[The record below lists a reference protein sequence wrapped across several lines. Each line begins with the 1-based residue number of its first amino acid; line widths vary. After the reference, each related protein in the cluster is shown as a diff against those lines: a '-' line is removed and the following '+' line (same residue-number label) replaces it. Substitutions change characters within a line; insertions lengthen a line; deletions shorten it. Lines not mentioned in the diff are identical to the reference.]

1 MEEHPLY
8 RVLFSCYNIWRQI
21 YTMTIKLLLLKSGED
36 IIADVKEMAVGEE
49 GSIDTPKRVVGYYLN
64 KPCVVKMRNPQ
75 PQASDGNT
83 QKAGFEVSLFPW
95 MPLSADTRI
104 PVTADWLI
112 TMVEPT
118 AKLKEMYIE
127 DVVNGPSGKA
137 NTSNNKSDSDK

>member
-1 MEEHPLY
+1 
-8 RVLFSCYNIWRQI
+8 
-21 YTMTIKLLLLKSGED
+21 MTIKLALLKSGED
-36 IIADVKEMAVGEE
+36 IITDITEMRTSEDAD
-49 GSIDTPKRVVGYYLN
+49 SRVVGYFMD

-75 PQASDGNT
+75 AQAPDGNT
-83 QKAGFEVSLFPW
+83 QKAGFEVSLFPC

-137 NTSNNKSDSDK
+137 NTSNNKSTSDK

>member
-1 MEEHPLY
+1 
-8 RVLFSCYNIWRQI
+8 
-21 YTMTIKLLLLKSGED
+21 MTIKLALLKSGED
-36 IIADVKEMAVGEE
+36 IITDITEMRIGDDEPN
-49 GSIDTPKRVVGYYLN
+49 SKVVGYFFD

-75 PQASDGNT
+75 SQASDGNT

-137 NTSNNKSDSDK
+137 NTSNNKSTSDK

>member
-1 MEEHPLY
+1 
-8 RVLFSCYNIWRQI
+8 
-21 YTMTIKLLLLKSGED
+21 MTIKLALLKSGED
-36 IIADVKEMAVGEE
+36 IITDITEMRIGDDEPN
-49 GSIDTPKRVVGYYLN
+49 SKVVGYFFD

-75 PQASDGNT
+75 SQAPDGNT

-127 DVVNGPSGKA
+127 DVVNGPNSK
-137 NTSNNKSDSDK
+137 NSVSNNKSNSDN

>member
-1 MEEHPLY
+1 M
-8 RVLFSCYNIWRQI
+8 S
-21 YTMTIKLLLLKSGED
+21 IKLVLLKSGED
-36 IIADVKEMAVGEE
+36 IITDITEMRTEE
-49 GSIDTPKRVVGYYLN
+49 GADGRVVGYFMD

-75 PQASDGNT
+75 TQAPDGNT

-127 DVVNGPSGKA
+127 DVVNGPDSKD
-137 NTSNNKSDSDK
+137 SSSDDKSDSDN

>member
-1 MEEHPLY
+1 
-8 RVLFSCYNIWRQI
+8 
-21 YTMTIKLLLLKSGED
+21 MTIKLALLKSGED
-36 IIADVKEMAVGEE
+36 IITDITEMRIGDDEPN
-49 GSIDTPKRVVGYYLN
+49 SKVVGYFFD

-75 PQASDGNT
+75 SQASDGNT

-95 MPLSADTRI
+95 MPLSSETRI

-127 DVVNGPSGKA
+127 DVVNGSNSK
-137 NTSNNKSDSDK
+137 NSVSNNKSDSSN

>member
-1 MEEHPLY
+1 
-8 RVLFSCYNIWRQI
+8 
-21 YTMTIKLLLLKSGED
+21 MTIKLALLKSGED
-36 IIADVKEMAVGEE
+36 IITDITEMRIGDDEPN
-49 GSIDTPKRVVGYYLN
+49 SKVVGYFFD

-75 PQASDGNT
+75 SQASDGNT

-95 MPLSADTRI
+95 MPLSSETKI

-127 DVVNGPSGKA
+127 DVVNGPNSK
-137 NTSNNKSDSDK
+137 NSVSNNKSNSNN